1 MNHSAPV
8 QVLSPSELRKAHRVG
23 LCKTSS
29 SEEEQTAEAF
39 PSPSVE
45 STIILES
52 MNAHLQ

>member
-8 QVLSPSELRKAHRVG
+8 LALSPSELRIAHRAG